1 MTLYSEPS
9 GANVWRDERF
19 AGVTPLPVE
28 VAEGRSVRVRV
39 AAEGFATQTLDLTA
53 GESIHKVKLERVRA
67 AERVRAVELA
77 RADKPAPKRAR
88 VSRPRRATKSGPAS
102 TAPAAGGGAAGH
114 DSYEKF
120 SP

>member
-1 MTLYSEPS
+1 
-9 GANVWRDERF
+9 
-19 AGVTPLPVE
+19 
-28 VAEGRSVRVRV
+28 VRVRV

-53 GESIHKVKLERVRA
+53 GESLHKVKLERARTL
-67 AERVRAVELA
+67 ELA

-88 VSRPRRATKSGPAS
+88 VSRPRRTTKTVPAS
-102 TAPAAGGGAAGH
+102 TAPAARGGAAGH